1 MVYVYFRRARLP
13 VEHYHRNN
21 FFAALY
27 LANDME
33 EDEDEEK
40 YEIFPWALGED
51 WLHKFPSFLQQR
63 DSLWYRM
70 NCRAVVSRK
79 TCEEV
84 ITMAPHH
91 QIWQRCRRRH
101 HGGAIRSYTKPPVP
115 SLRANLACL
124 LRT

>member
-1 MVYVYFRRARLP
+1 
-13 VEHYHRNN
+13 
-21 FFAALY
+21 
-27 LANDME
+27 ME

-84 ITMAPHH
+84 CPYPCNYFM
-91 QIWQRCRRRH
+91 
-101 HGGAIRSYTKPPVP
+101 
-115 SLRANLACL
+115 SLILYYCISAVISMFVI
-124 LRT
+124 